1 MEFLECHFSFEFEFV
16 YVRARIC
23 FSFYNIAKITMK
35 QVNILA
41 FSPAIIDTFTYL
53 EAATSGCSVRKG
65 VLRSFAKFTGKHL
78 CQSLGF
84 NKVAGLKLLRI
95 KVLRH
100 ERVKKYAKQVCLMRL
115 P

>member
-78 CQSLGF
+78 CQSL
-84 NKVAGLKLLRI
+84 LRI